1 MRPEQLDVALAW
13 LWRGLFV
20 LAVMTLWFGA
30 FSASMPSRSIELY
43 QWIMARFN
51 WRVAPIDE
59 PSRRL
64 VWRTCSPGLRARL
77 PVFGWS
83 WGW

>member
-1 MRPEQLDVALAW
+1 MALAW

-59 PSRRL
+59 PRELRTTKILGAMLVLLSLLAICRL
-64 VWRTCSPGLRARL
+64 GALILS
-77 PVFGWS
+77 
-83 WGW
+83 